1 MIDENNHASQGEN
14 SSAFLNQNTPASLDS
29 PPFASKVCQEKTMD
43 NITMDQYISLPVI
56 EEGNIY
62 YMID

>member
-1 MIDENNHASQGEN
+1 MIDENNHASPGEN
-14 SSAFLNQNTPASLDS
+14 SPAFLNQNTQASLDS
-29 PPFASKVCQEKTMD
+29 PRSSSKGCPEKTMD
-43 NITMDQYISLPVI
+43 NITMNQYISLPVI

>member
-1 MIDENNHASQGEN
+1 MIDENNHASPGEN
-14 SSAFLNQNTPASLDS
+14 SPAFLNQNTRASLDS
-29 PPFASKVCQEKTMD
+29 PTSASKVCQEKTME

>member
-1 MIDENNHASQGEN
+1 MVDENNHATLDEKN
-14 SSAFLNQNTPASLDS
+14 PAFLNQNTPASLDS
-29 PPFASKVCQEKTMD
+29 PPSASKVCQEKTME

-56 EEGNIY
+56 DEGNIY